1 MRKQLFRANEVPHM
15 TKALRKPIMKR
26 SEIESKNLKNKSYQN
41 IKIVKSKNFYSK
53 SHKKEKKFILK
64 LIHVK

>member
-1 MRKQLFRANEVPHM
+1 M